1 LKGFEQG
8 KYFITYRRYLHSYIM
23 KQKSIVKI
31 FLLTVYLLVGKLL
44 IAQNILIE
52 GSVADSGLNKPLI
65 SATISLARAK
75 DSSLISFTR
84 TNEQGF
90 FQLKNV
96 VAGKYLVSVSYVGY
110 HPLWLAIK
118 VGSSAKLSLGNI
130 YMLDTSRMENI
141 NIIAKRPPVVI
152 NNDTIEFNSEN
163 FKTLPNAV
171 VEDMLK
177 KMPGI
182 EVDKSGSITVNGK
195 SVSKVYVNGK
205 EFFTGDPKMA
215 TRNLPAD
222 AVDKIQVFDK
232 KSDQSMFTGID
243 DGNEQAS
250 INIKLKKDRNHS
262 TFGKISG
269 AAGDPG
275 RWDAQGNINRLNDD
289 EQISLIAMANNINR
303 QGFSFGNIAN
313 FSGAG
318 GGMRPGG
325 GGGVMIMG
333 SDVGGGNSQGV
344 ANTYA
349 GGGNYSNV
357 FNNKNIDFNSNI
369 SASDIDRAM
378 NSKSFIQNLTPG
390 NVFSQNSNTS
400 SQSRDRQGK
409 FGSTLDQKVSD
420 KFSFKFVPAITTQ
433 HGSSSGF
440 SSASTFLPDGT
451 LANSTQTNSSSVSD
465 AFNASGSLLLRK
477 KFAKKGRTISSTITF
492 GYNESTSNGYQL
504 SNLKIYQNS
513 LLIKDSLMDQ
523 QNIRDGNSLDYSANL
538 VYTEPMSKKSL
549 LEFNS
554 FLSESDGSSHK
565 KVYDINKVD
574 GKYDLLNN
582 RLTNEYENN
591 YLYSGGGM
599 NFRTNQKLFSFSSGV
614 SIQNTQ
620 ITGSNINTQ
629 VKVNQQVTDLL
640 PSAMLQFN
648 FARTKNL
655 NFNYRTSTSQPSLT
669 QLQPIL
675 DLSNINNPIMGNPNL
690 QRTYTHNLNLR
701 YFSSKFISQKNFF
714 AFLNATLSDNSIVN
728 YDSVLSNRTILTKPV
743 NVNGVYRIN
752 GNANYGF
759 GLKKIHSRVNL
770 GLNLGLNNNVSYAN
784 GNLNNIVIK
793 TAGPSLT
800 YNYMVSD
807 VIDINF
813 SARYS
818 YSVTNNKKNPSLNTN
833 YLTRVYSVD
842 IIKNLPWGLVLNQ
855 SLNYTINSGR
865 AEGYNTAIPIW
876 NAYFSKFFL
885 KNKRAEVKL
894 TAYDLLNKSA
904 GISRTVLQS
913 QIIDQQYNVINQY
926 FLIGITYSLQKSGL
940 EGRAGGRTFMMRM
953 D

>member
-1 LKGFEQG
+1 
-8 KYFITYRRYLHSYIM
+8 M
-23 KQKSIVKI
+23 KHNSIVKI
-31 FLLTVYLLVGKLL
+31 IFLTVFLLIGKILT
-44 IAQNILIE
+44 AQNISIE
-52 GSVADSGLNKPLI
+52 GSVADSSLNKPLI

-96 VAGKYLVSVSYVGY
+96 VAGKYLISVSYVGY
-110 HPLWLAIK
+110 HPMWLAIK
-118 VGSSAKLSLGNI
+118 VGSTAKLSLGNI
-130 YMLDTSRMENI
+130 YMTDTSRMENI

-243 DGNEQAS
+243 DGNEQTS

-303 QGFSFGNIAN
+303 QGFSFGDIAN

-325 GGGVMIMG
+325 GGGMMITGGDMG
-333 SDVGGGNSQGV
+333 GGGNSQGV

-357 FNNKNIDFNSNI
+357 FNNKNSDFNSNI
-369 SASDIDRAM
+369 SASDIDRNL
-378 NSKSFIQNLTPG
+378 NSKSFVQNLTPG
-390 NVFSQNSNTS
+390 NVFTQSSNAS
-400 SQSRDRQGK
+400 SQSRDRQAK

-420 KFSFKFVPAITTQ
+420 KFSFKFVPAITSQ
-433 HGSSSGF
+433 HGSSSGI
-440 SSASTFLPDGT
+440 SSASTFLPDGS
-451 LANSTQTNSSSVSD
+451 LANSSQTNTSSISD
-465 AFNASGSLLLRK
+465 ALNASGSLLLRK

-504 SNLKIYQNS
+504 SNLKTYQNS

-523 QNIRDGNSLDYSANL
+523 QNIRDGNSLNYSANL

-582 RLTNEYENN
+582 RLTNEYQNN

-599 NFRTNQKLFSFSSGV
+599 NFRTNQKMFSFSSGV

-620 ITGSNINTQ
+620 ITGTNINTLI
-629 VKVNQQVTDLL
+629 KVNQQVTDLL
-640 PSAMLQFN
+640 PSAMMQFN
-648 FARTKNL
+648 FSRTKNL

-669 QLQPIL
+669 QLQPIM
-675 DLSNINNPIMGNPNL
+675 DLSNINNPVMGNPNL

-701 YFSSKFISQKNFF
+701 FFSSKFISQKNFF
-714 AFLNATLSDNSIVN
+714 AFLNAAMSDNSIVN
-728 YDSVLSNRTILTKPV
+728 YDSILANRTILSKPV

-759 GLKKIHSRVNL
+759 GLKKIHSRINL
-770 GLNLGLNNNVSYAN
+770 GLNIGLNNNVSYSN
-784 GNLNNIVIK
+784 GALNNIVIK
-793 TAGPSLT
+793 SAGPSLT

-807 VIDINF
+807 VIDI
-813 SARYS
+813 SLSTRYS

-833 YLTRVYSVD
+833 YLTRVYSID

-926 FLIGITYSLQKSGL
+926 FLVGVTYSLQKSGL
-940 EGRAGGRTFMMRM
+940 EGGRGGVRTFMMRA

>member
-1 LKGFEQG
+1 
-8 KYFITYRRYLHSYIM
+8 M
-23 KQKSIVKI
+23 KHNSIVKI
-31 FLLTVYLLVGKLL
+31 IFLTVFLLIGKILT
-44 IAQNILIE
+44 AQNISIE
-52 GSVADSGLNKPLI
+52 GSLVDSSLKKPLI

-96 VAGKYLVSVSYVGY
+96 VAGKYLISVSYVGY
-110 HPLWLAIK
+110 HPMWLAIK
-118 VGSSAKLSLGNI
+118 VGSTEKLSLGNI
-130 YMLDTSRMENI
+130 YMTDTSRMENI

-243 DGNEQAS
+243 DGNEQTS

-303 QGFSFGNIAN
+303 QGFSFGDIAN

-325 GGGVMIMG
+325 GGGMMITGGDMG
-333 SDVGGGNSQGV
+333 GGGNSQGV

-357 FNNKNIDFNSNI
+357 FNNKNSDFNSNI
-369 SASDIDRAM
+369 SASDIDRNL
-378 NSKSFIQNLTPG
+378 NSKSFVQNLTPG
-390 NVFSQNSNTS
+390 NVFTQSSNAS
-400 SQSRDRQGK
+400 SQSRDRQAK

-420 KFSFKFVPAITTQ
+420 KFSFKFVPAITSQ
-433 HGSSSGF
+433 HGSSSGI
-440 SSASTFLPDGT
+440 SSASTFLPDGS
-451 LANSTQTNSSSVSD
+451 LANSSQTNTSSISD
-465 AFNASGSLLLRK
+465 ALNASGSLLLRK

-504 SNLKIYQNS
+504 SNLKTYQNS

-523 QNIRDGNSLDYSANL
+523 QNIRDGNSLNYSANL

-582 RLTNEYENN
+582 RLTNEYQNN

-599 NFRTNQKLFSFSSGV
+599 NFRTNQKMFSFSSGV

-620 ITGSNINTQ
+620 ITGTNINTLI
-629 VKVNQQVTDLL
+629 KVNQQVTDLL
-640 PSAMLQFN
+640 PSAMMQFN
-648 FARTKNL
+648 FSRTKNL

-669 QLQPIL
+669 QLQPIM
-675 DLSNINNPIMGNPNL
+675 DLSNINNPVMGNPNL

-701 YFSSKFISQKNFF
+701 FFSSKFISQKNFF
-714 AFLNATLSDNSIVN
+714 AFLNAAMSDNSIVN
-728 YDSVLSNRTILTKPV
+728 YDSILANRTILSKPV

-759 GLKKIHSRVNL
+759 GLKKIHSRINL
-770 GLNLGLNNNVSYAN
+770 GLNIGLNNNVSYSN
-784 GNLNNIVIK
+784 GALNNIVIK
-793 TAGPSLT
+793 SAGPSLT

-807 VIDINF
+807 VIDI
-813 SARYS
+813 SLSTRYS

-833 YLTRVYSVD
+833 YLTRVYSID

-926 FLIGITYSLQKSGL
+926 FLVGVTYSLQKSCL
-940 EGRAGGRTFMMRM
+940 EGGRGGVRTFMMRA

>member
-1 LKGFEQG
+1 
-8 KYFITYRRYLHSYIM
+8 M
-23 KQKSIVKI
+23 KQNSIVKI
-31 FLLTVYLLVGKLL
+31 IFLTVCLLVGKILT
-44 IAQNILIE
+44 AQNISIE
-52 GSVADSGLNKPLI
+52 GSVADSSLSKPLI

-96 VAGKYLVSVSYVGY
+96 AAGKYLISVSYVGY
-110 HPLWLAIK
+110 HPMWLAIK
-118 VGSSAKLSLGNI
+118 VGSTAKLSLGNI
-130 YMLDTSRMENI
+130 YMTDTSRMENI

-243 DGNEQAS
+243 DGNEQTS

-275 RWDAQGNINRLNDD
+275 RWDAQANLNRLNND

-303 QGFSFGNIAN
+303 QGFSFGDIAN

-325 GGGVMIMG
+325 GGGMMITGGDMG
-333 SDVGGGNSQGV
+333 GGGNSQGV

-357 FNNKNIDFNSNI
+357 FNNKNSDFNSNI

-390 NVFSQNSNTS
+390 NVFTQSSNSS

-433 HGSSSGF
+433 HGSSSGI
-440 SSASTFLPDGT
+440 SSASTFLPDGS
-451 LANSTQTNSSSVSD
+451 LANSSQTNTSSISD

-492 GYNESTSNGYQL
+492 GYNESTSNGYQV
-504 SNLKIYQNS
+504 SNFKTYQNS

-523 QNIRDGNSLDYSANL
+523 QNIRDGNSLNYSANL

-565 KVYDINKVD
+565 KVYDNNKVD

-599 NFRTNQKLFSFSSGV
+599 NFRTNQKMFSFSSGV

-620 ITGSNINTQ
+620 ITGLNINTL

-640 PSAMLQFN
+640 PSAMMQFN

-655 NFNYRTSTSQPSLT
+655 NFNYRTSTSQPSIA
-669 QLQPIL
+669 QLQPIM
-675 DLSNINNPIMGNPNL
+675 DLSNINNPVMGNPNL

-714 AFLNATLSDNSIVN
+714 AFLNATMSDNSIVN
-728 YDSVLSNRTILTKPV
+728 YDSILPNRTILTKPV
-743 NVNGVYRIN
+743 NVNGVYRVN

-770 GLNLGLNNNVSYAN
+770 GLNIGLNNNVSYSN
-784 GNLNNIVIK
+784 GALNNIVIK
-793 TAGPSLT
+793 SAGPSLT

-813 SARYS
+813 STRYS

-833 YLTRVYSVD
+833 YLTRVYSID

-894 TAYDLLNKSA
+894 TAYDLLNKSS

-940 EGRAGGRTFMMRM
+940 EGGRGGARTFMMRA

>member
-1 LKGFEQG
+1 
-8 KYFITYRRYLHSYIM
+8 
-23 KQKSIVKI
+23 
-31 FLLTVYLLVGKLL
+31 
-44 IAQNILIE
+44 
-52 GSVADSGLNKPLI
+52 
-65 SATISLARAK
+65 
-75 DSSLISFTR
+75 
-84 TNEQGF
+84 
-90 FQLKNV
+90 
-96 VAGKYLVSVSYVGY
+96 
-110 HPLWLAIK
+110 
-118 VGSSAKLSLGNI
+118 
-130 YMLDTSRMENI
+130 
-141 NIIAKRPPVVI
+141 
-152 NNDTIEFNSEN
+152 
-163 FKTLPNAV
+163 
-171 VEDMLK
+171 
-177 KMPGI
+177 
-182 EVDKSGSITVNGK
+182 
-195 SVSKVYVNGK
+195 
-205 EFFTGDPKMA
+205 
-215 TRNLPAD
+215 
-222 AVDKIQVFDK
+222 
-232 KSDQSMFTGID
+232 
-243 DGNEQAS
+243 
-250 INIKLKKDRNHS
+250 
-262 TFGKISG
+262 
-269 AAGDPG
+269 
-275 RWDAQGNINRLNDD
+275 
-289 EQISLIAMANNINR
+289 MANNINR
-303 QGFSFGNIAN
+303 QGFSFGDIAN

-325 GGGVMIMG
+325 GGGMMITGGDMG
-333 SDVGGGNSQGV
+333 GGGNSQGV

-357 FNNKNIDFNSNI
+357 FNNKNSDFNSNI
-369 SASDIDRAM
+369 SASDIDRNL
-378 NSKSFIQNLTPG
+378 NSKSFVQNLTPG
-390 NVFSQNSNTS
+390 NVFTQSSNAS
-400 SQSRDRQGK
+400 SQSRDRQAK

-420 KFSFKFVPAITTQ
+420 KFSFKFVPAITSQ
-433 HGSSSGF
+433 HGSSSGI
-440 SSASTFLPDGT
+440 SSASTFLPDGS
-451 LANSTQTNSSSVSD
+451 LANSSQTNTSSISD
-465 AFNASGSLLLRK
+465 ALNASGSLLLRK

-504 SNLKIYQNS
+504 SNLKTYQNS

-523 QNIRDGNSLDYSANL
+523 QNIRDGNSLNYSANL

-582 RLTNEYENN
+582 RLTNEYQNN

-599 NFRTNQKLFSFSSGV
+599 NFRTNQKMFSFSSGV

-620 ITGSNINTQ
+620 ITGTNINTLI
-629 VKVNQQVTDLL
+629 KVNQQVTDLL
-640 PSAMLQFN
+640 PSAMMQFN
-648 FARTKNL
+648 FSRTKNL

-669 QLQPIL
+669 QLQPIM
-675 DLSNINNPIMGNPNL
+675 DLSNINNPVMGNPNL

-701 YFSSKFISQKNFF
+701 FFSSKFISQKNFF
-714 AFLNATLSDNSIVN
+714 AFLNAAMSDNSIVN
-728 YDSVLSNRTILTKPV
+728 YDSILANRTILSKPV

-759 GLKKIHSRVNL
+759 GLKKIHSRINL
-770 GLNLGLNNNVSYAN
+770 GLNIGLNNNVSYSN
-784 GNLNNIVIK
+784 GALNNIVIK
-793 TAGPSLT
+793 SAGPSLT

-807 VIDINF
+807 VIDI
-813 SARYS
+813 SLSTRYS

-833 YLTRVYSVD
+833 YLTRVYSID

-926 FLIGITYSLQKSGL
+926 FLVGVTYSLQKSGL
-940 EGRAGGRTFMMRM
+940 EGGRGGVRTFMMRA

>member
-1 LKGFEQG
+1 M
-8 KYFITYRRYLHSYIM
+8 RS
-23 KQKSIVKI
+23 KSIVNL
-31 FLLTVYLLVGKLL
+31 FFLTVFLLVGKLL
-44 IAQNILIE
+44 TAQNILID
-52 GSVADSGLNKPLI
+52 GFVTDSSLNKPLI

-96 VAGKYLVSVSYVGY
+96 VAGKYLISISYVGY

-118 VGSSAKLSLGNI
+118 VGSTAKLSLGNI
-130 YMLDTSRMENI
+130 YMTDTSRMENI
-141 NIIAKRPPVVI
+141 NVIAKRPPVVI

-195 SVSKVYVNGK
+195 SVAKVYVNGK

-243 DGNEQAS
+243 DGNEQTS

-275 RWDAQGNINRLNDD
+275 RWDAQGNVNRLNDE
-289 EQISLIAMANNINR
+289 EQISLIAMANNTNR
-303 QGFSFGNIAN
+303 QGFSFGDVAN

-325 GGGVMIMG
+325 GGGVTIVMG
-333 SDVGGGNSQGV
+333 DMGGGGLGGANSQGV

-357 FNNKNIDFNSNI
+357 LNNKNTDFNSNI
-369 SASDIDRAM
+369 SASDIDRNM
-378 NSKSFIQNLTPG
+378 ISKSFIQNLIPG
-390 NVFSQNSNTS
+390 NIFSQNSNAS
-400 SQSRDRQGK
+400 SRSKDRQAK

-420 KFSFKFVPAITTQ
+420 KFSFKFTPAITTQ
-433 HGSSSGF
+433 H
-440 SSASTFLPDGT
+440 SSALGISSAKTIFPDGKI
-451 LANSTQTNSSSVSD
+451 ANSSETNSSSETD
-465 AFNASGSLLLRK
+465 ALNASGNLLLRK

-504 SNLKIYQNS
+504 SNLKTYLNS
-513 LLIKDSLMDQ
+513 GVIKDSLIDQ
-523 QNIRDGNSLDYSANL
+523 QNIRDGNSLNYSANL

-554 FLSESDGSSHK
+554 FISESDGASHR
-565 KVYDINKVD
+565 KVYDNNKVD

-582 RLTNEYENN
+582 RLTNEYENT
-591 YLYSGGGM
+591 YRYSGGGM
-599 NFRTNQKLFSFSSGV
+599 NFRTNQNKFSFSSGV

-620 ITGSNINTQ
+620 INGLNINTL

-640 PSAMLQFN
+640 PTAMLQFN

-655 NFNYRTSTSQPSLT
+655 NFNYRTSTSQPSIT
-669 QLQPIL
+669 QLQPIM
-675 DLSNINNPIMGNPNL
+675 DLSNINNPVMGNPNL

-728 YDSVLSNRTILTKPV
+728 YDSILPNRTILSKPV
-743 NVNGVYRIN
+743 NVNGVYRVN

-759 GLKKIHSRVNL
+759 GLKKIHSRINL
-770 GLNLGLNNNVSYAN
+770 GLNIGLNNNVSYAN
-784 GNLNNIVIK
+784 GALNNIVIK
-793 TAGPSLT
+793 SAGPSLT
-800 YNYMVSD
+800 YNYMVNN

-813 SARYS
+813 STRYS

-833 YLTRVYSVD
+833 YLTRVYSID

-865 AEGYNTAIPIW
+865 AEGFNTAIPIW

-913 QIIDQQYNVINQY
+913 QIIDQEYNVINQY
-926 FLIGITYSLQKSGL
+926 FLIGFTYSLQKSGL
-940 EGRAGGRTFMMRM
+940 EGGRGGARTFMMRA